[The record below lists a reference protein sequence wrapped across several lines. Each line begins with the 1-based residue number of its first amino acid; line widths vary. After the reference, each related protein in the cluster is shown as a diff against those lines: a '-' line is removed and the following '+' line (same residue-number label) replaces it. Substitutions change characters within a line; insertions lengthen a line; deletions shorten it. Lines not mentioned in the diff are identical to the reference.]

1 MNKLSKVSLTALC
14 GSLATISAV
23 KAGELSI
30 AGGMTMTMTKKGGTT
45 SGNPLGMASN
55 ITFTGSGEL
64 DGGQNVDLT
73 ISHTDKDVYSSAAI
87 KLTTN
92 SLGTWKVTQATGG
105 AGIGGYDDNMPRAF
119 EEAWDTGVGSGV
131 DLAKGVG
138 SSTTLSWTSPTAMGT
153 SLQVAYAGTNDG
165 ASISDKASGGAAD
178 SLRGRGV
185 DIVLDTKQD
194 FGSFGAD
201 LFVGYSHTDQYD
213 GVATGADK
221 TSDREEGVA
230 GLTLTFGPVKAGW
243 QRSIE
248 YTGLAQDA
256 SGSDTDVFGYKNTS
270 FGVSFNVNDNLSV
283 SYAEFESLRGLVEGT
298 SGIPRPTTTVE
309 SLQAAYTMGGVSLK
323 VAMNELDN
331 GTYTTGSANDADSSL
346 VLLSLAF

>member
-14 GSLATISAV
+14 GSLATITAV

-45 SGNPLGMASN
+45 TGNPLGMASN

-119 EEAWDTGVGSGV
+119 EEAWDTGIGSGV

-138 SSTTLSWTSPTAMGT
+138 SSTTLSWTSPSAMGT
-153 SLQVAYAGTNDG
+153 SLQVAVAPRNDG
-165 ASISDKASGGAAD
+165 ASVSDKSSGGSANAAQ
-178 SLRGRGV
+178 GMGY
-185 DIVLDTKQD
+185 DIVLDTSQEVSGVD
-194 FGSFGAD
+194 VD
-201 LFVGYSHTDQYD
+201 LFAGYSVTERPSDKP
-213 GVATGADK
+213 VAGGDAAK
-221 TSDREEGVA
+221 DREEGVA
-230 GLTLTFGPVKAGW
+230 GLTLTLGPVKAGW
-243 QRSIE
+243 QRSLE
-248 YTGLAQDA
+248 YTGNNQT
-256 SGSDTDVFGYKNTS
+256 GTDTFGYKNTS
-270 FGVSFNVNDNLSV
+270 WGVSFNVNDNLSV
-283 SYAEFESLRGLVEGT
+283 SYAEFESLRGLVEHSNTG
-298 SGIPRPTTTVE
+298 SSRPVTTIE

-331 GTYTTGSANDADSSL
+331 GTYTSGSANDADSSL

>member
-14 GSLATISAV
+14 GSLATITAV

-45 SGNPLGMASN
+45 TGNPLGMASN

-73 ISHTDKDVYSSAAI
+73 ISHTDQDAYSSASI

-92 SLGTWKVTQATGG
+92 SLGTWKITQATGG

-138 SSTTLSWTSPTAMGT
+138 SSTTLSWTSPTAVGT
-153 SLQVAYAGTNDG
+153 SLQVAVAPRNDG
-165 ASISDKASGGAAD
+165 SANNDKTAGGSANAAQ
-178 SLRGRGV
+178 GMGY
-185 DIVLDTKQD
+185 DIVLDTSQELS
-194 FGSFGAD
+194 GVGVD
-201 LFVGYSHTDQYD
+201 LFAGYSVTERP
-213 GVATGADK
+213 ADTP
-221 TSDREEGVA
+221 TSGGDKAKDREEGVA
-230 GLTLTFGPVKAGW
+230 GLTLTLGPVKAGW
-243 QRSIE
+243 QRSLE
-248 YTGLAQDA
+248 YTGNNQTA
-256 SGSDTDVFGYKNTS
+256 TDVFGYKNTS
-270 FGVSFNVNDNLSV
+270 WGVSFNVNDNLSV

-298 SGIPRPTTTVE
+298 SGIPRPTTTIE

-331 GTYTTGSANDADSSL
+331 GTYTTGTANDADSSL

>member
-30 AGGMTMTMTKKGGTT
+30 AGGMTMTMTKKGGTE

-55 ITFTGSGEL
+55 ITFTGAGEL

-73 ISHTDKDVYSSAAI
+73 ISHTDKDVYSSANI

-119 EEAWDTGVGSGV
+119 EEAWDTGIGSGV

-138 SSTTLSWTSPTAMGT
+138 SSTALSWTTPSVAGT
-153 SLQVAYAGTNDG
+153 TLQVAYAGRNDG
-165 ASISDKASGGAAD
+165 ASVSDKAGGGAAN
-178 SLRGRGV
+178 SLAGQGM
-185 DIVLDTKQD
+185 DIVLDTSQEIGD
-194 FGSFGAD
+194 FGVD
-201 LFVGYSHTDQYD
+201 LFVGYSVTEQDP
-213 GVATGADK
+213 
-221 TSDREEGVA
+221 TSTTAGGDSIKDREEGVV
-230 GLTLTFGPVKAGW
+230 GLTFTVGPVKAGW
-243 QRSIE
+243 QRSLE
-248 YTGLAQDA
+248 YTGKNQTAA
-256 SGSDTDVFGYKNTS
+256 DVFGYKNTS

-298 SGIPRPTTTVE
+298 SGIARPVTTID
-309 SLQAAYTMGGVSLK
+309 SIQAAYTVGGVSLK

>member
-1 MNKLSKVSLTALC
+1 MNKLTKASLTALC

-30 AGGMTMTMTKKGGTT
+30 AGGMTMTMTKKSGSTT
-45 SGNPLGMASN
+45 GNPLGVASN
-55 ITFTGSGEL
+55 ITFTGAGEL
-64 DGGQNVDLT
+64 DGGQKVDLT
-73 ISHTDKDVYSSAAI
+73 ISHTDKDVYSSANM

-92 SLGTWKVTQATGG
+92 SLGTWKLSQATGG

-138 SSTTLSWTSPTAMGT
+138 SSTTLSWTSPTVAGT
-153 SLQVAYAGTNDG
+153 SLQFAVAPRNDG
-165 ASISDKASGGAAD
+165 ASINDKASGGSTDA
-178 SLRGRGV
+178 LRGQGFDV
-185 DIVLDTKQD
+185 VLDTSQD
-194 FGSFGAD
+194 FGAFGAD
-201 LFVGYSHTDQYD
+201 LFVGYSVTEQDPTSEVAGGDQI
-213 GVATGADK
+213 K
-221 TSDREEGVA
+221 DREEGVA
-230 GLTLTFGPVKAGW
+230 GITLTVGPIKAGW
-243 QRSIE
+243 QRSVE
-248 YTGLAQDA
+248 YTGLNQVA
-256 SGSDTDVFGYKNTS
+256 TDVFGYKNTS

-298 SGIPRPTTTVE
+298 SGINRPLTTVE
-309 SLQAAYTMGGVSLK
+309 SIQAAYTVGGVSLK

>member
-30 AGGMTMTMTKKGGTT
+30 AGGMTMTMTKKGGTE

-55 ITFTGSGEL
+55 ITFTGAGEL

-73 ISHTDKDVYSSAAI
+73 ISHTDKDVYSSANI

-92 SLGTWKVTQATGG
+92 SLGTWKVSQATGG

-138 SSTTLSWTSPTAMGT
+138 SSTALSWTTPSVAGT
-153 SLQVAYAGTNDG
+153 TLQVAYAGRNDG
-165 ASISDKASGGAAD
+165 ASVSDKAGGGAAN
-178 SLRGRGV
+178 SLAGQGM
-185 DIVLDTKQD
+185 DIVLDTSQEIGD
-194 FGSFGAD
+194 FGVD
-201 LFVGYSHTDQYD
+201 LFVGYSVTEQDP
-213 GVATGADK
+213 TSK
-221 TSDREEGVA
+221 TAGGDAIKDREEGVV
-230 GLTLTFGPVKAGW
+230 GLTFTVGPVKAGW
-243 QRSIE
+243 QRSLE
-248 YTGLAQDA
+248 YTGLNQTA
-256 SGSDTDVFGYKNTS
+256 SDVFGYKNTS

-298 SGIPRPTTTVE
+298 SGIGRPVTTVE
-309 SLQAAYTMGGVSLK
+309 SIQAAYTVGGVSLK

>member
-14 GSLATISAV
+14 GSLATITAV

-30 AGGMTMTMTKKGGTT
+30 AGGMTMTMTKKSGTT
-45 SGNPLGMASN
+45 TGNPLGMASN
-55 ITFTGSGEL
+55 ITFTGAGEL
-64 DGGQNVDLT
+64 DGGQTVDLT
-73 ISHTDKDVYSSAAI
+73 ISHTDKDVYSSAAM

-92 SLGTWKVTQATGG
+92 SLGTWKLTQATGG

-138 SSTTLSWTSPTAMGT
+138 SSTTLSWTSPTAAGT
-153 SLQVAYAGTNDG
+153 SLQIAVAPRNDG
-165 ASISDKASGGAAD
+165 ASVSDKTAGGAANSAQGLGYD
-178 SLRGRGV
+178 V
-185 DIVLDTKQD
+185 VLDTSQEIMGSGVD
-194 FGSFGAD
+194 F
-201 LFVGYSHTDQYD
+201 FVGYSLTERPADTP
-213 GVATGADK
+213 VAGGDK
-221 TSDREEGVA
+221 AKDREEGVA
-230 GLTLTFGPVKAGW
+230 GLTVTAGPVKAGW
-243 QRSIE
+243 QRSLE
-248 YTGLAQDA
+248 YTGNNQTAA
-256 SGSDTDVFGYKNTS
+256 DVFGYKNTS
-270 FGVSFNVNDNLSV
+270 WGVSFNVNDNLSV

-298 SGIPRPTTTVE
+298 SGIGRPVTTVE

-331 GTYTTGSANDADSSL
+331 GTYTTGTANDADSSL

>member
-14 GSLATISAV
+14 GSLATITAV

-30 AGGMTMTMTKKGGTT
+30 AGGMTMTMTKKSGTT
-45 SGNPLGMASN
+45 TGNPLGMASN
-55 ITFTGSGEL
+55 ITFTGAGEL
-64 DGGQNVDLT
+64 DGGQTVDLT
-73 ISHTDKDVYSSAAI
+73 ISHTDKDVYSSASM

-92 SLGTWKVTQATGG
+92 SLGTWKLTQATGG

-138 SSTTLSWTSPTAMGT
+138 SSTTLSWTSPTALGT
-153 SLQVAYAGTNDG
+153 SLQLAYAGRNDG
-165 ASISDKASGGAAD
+165 ASINDKTGGGAAN
-178 SLRGRGV
+178 SLAKSGV
-185 DIVLDTKQD
+185 DVVLDTSQD
-194 FGSFGAD
+194 FGAFGAD
-201 LFVGYSHTDQYD
+201 LFVGYSVTEQYTTSA
-213 GVATGADK
+213 VAGGDK
-221 TSDREEGVA
+221 TKDREEGVA
-230 GLTLTFGPVKAGW
+230 GITFTVGPIKAGW
-243 QRSIE
+243 QRSLE
-248 YTGLAQDA
+248 YTGLNQT
-256 SGSDTDVFGYKNTS
+256 GSDVFGYKNTS

-298 SGIPRPTTTVE
+298 SGIGRPVTTIE
-309 SLQAAYTMGGVSLK
+309 SIQAAYTVGGVSLK

-331 GTYTTGSANDADSSL
+331 GTYTTGTANDADSSL